1 MKIISR
7 ISLGEK
13 VFGVFECNKCTSKLE
28 VQVKDCEI
36 GMAMDYAGGTDA
48 YVGFRCPVCGNF
60 MSNLPGLSYT
70 DVEIYHRTAKGIEE
84 KEKKQSEDATK
95 K

>member
-13 VFGVFECNKCTSKLE
+13 VLGVFTCDKCTSKLE

-36 GMAMDYAGGTDA
+36 GMAMDYSGEAES

-60 MSNLPGLSYT
+60 MSNVPGLSYA
-70 DVEIYHRTAKGIEE
+70 DVEIYHRTAKVIEE
-84 KEKKQSEDATK
+84 KEKKQSEDAPK